1 MKAWRFHALGDW
13 RLDDVPMP
21 KVRRGE
27 ILVKIRVVQPSVSE
41 VAIAQGGATI
51 NADRFTRLVKER
63 APVQAL
69 GHEFSGEVVAI
80 GPGAARYKPGHRVAC
95 YNPVAPCGKCLF
107 CESGRDYACA
117 DGPMLGYEFPGCFA
131 EYAAMPE
138 SCLVPIPPTMSFQTG
153 ACVQSLDSAMSCALM
168 AKDKIR
174 DGVVVVLGQG
184 VLGLA
189 LTQMARHLGARR
201 VITTARRAQ
210 SIRLS
215 KKLGA
220 HIAINV
226 DKEEAVQKVMAI
238 TKGRGA
244 SVVFECAGGPEAFGL
259 AGQKTLHDAL
269 AIVAKE
275 GLVVQPA
282 TVVGDMTV
290 DLGHLRNNRLNLSWP
305 RALTPGEARL
315 LVRWM
320 ADGVVRVEP
329 TITHAVR
336 GLESAPKAFEITR
349 DRRNLSG
356 INPCQ
361 IVL

>member
-13 RLDDVPMP
+13 RFDDVPLP
-21 KVRRGE
+21 KARRRE
-27 ILVKIRVVQPSVSE
+27 ILVRIRVVQPSVSE

-51 NADRFTRLVKER
+51 NAGRFTRLVKDR

-69 GHEFSGEVVAI
+69 GHEFSGEVVSS
-80 GPGAARYKPGHRVAC
+80 GPGVTRYRPGDRVAC
-95 YNPVAPCGKCLF
+95 YNPVVPCGTCLF
-107 CESGRDYACA
+107 CKSGRGYACA
-117 DGPMLGYEFPGCFA
+117 DGPMLGYELPGCFA

-138 SCLVPIPPTMSFQTG
+138 SCVVPIPKKMSFQAG

-174 DGVVVVLGQG
+174 GGVVVVLGQG

-201 VITTARRAQ
+201 IITTARREQ

-226 DKEEAVQKVMAI
+226 DKEDAVQKVMTI

-244 SVVFECAGGPEAFGL
+244 GVVFECAGGPEAFGL
-259 AGQKTLHDAL
+259 AGKKTLDDAL
-269 AIVAKE
+269 ALVAME

-282 TVVGDMTV
+282 TVVGDMTL
-290 DLGHLRNNRLNLSWP
+290 DLGRLRNNRLNLSWP
-305 RALTPGEARL
+305 RALTPAEARL

-320 ADGVVRVEP
+320 AAGLVRVEP
-329 TITHAVR
+329 TITHAVQ
-336 GLESAPKAFEITR
+336 GLDSAPKAFEITR
-349 DRRNLSG
+349 DRRNLGG

-361 IVL
+361 IIL